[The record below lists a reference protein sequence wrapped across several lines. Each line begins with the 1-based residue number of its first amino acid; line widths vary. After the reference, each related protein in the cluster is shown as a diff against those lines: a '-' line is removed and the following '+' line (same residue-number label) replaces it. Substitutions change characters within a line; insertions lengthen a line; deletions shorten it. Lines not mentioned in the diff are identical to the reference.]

1 MFGFGVSRKNVVSL
15 TNDEFVQRENNEAK
29 HLLNAIKNAFAFIE
43 FTPTGEI
50 ISANPPFLRAMGYNL
65 SEIQGKHHRMFCTE
79 ETRQSQ
85 AYQVFWKQLA
95 QGQQSN
101 GLFKRLTKS
110 GKEIWLEASYCPV
123 FDPDG
128 SVYKVIKIASDISE
142 RVAEHHDLA
151 SQMQAVSRS
160 MAIIEFDL
168 NGHILNANDNFLSTV
183 GYTLT
188 EIQGKHHRIF
198 VAPEYAKSREY
209 QNFWDQLVHGQ
220 YLGGKFER
228 INKAGDTLW
237 LEATYNPIF
246 DANGVLYKIIKFA
259 TDITQSVLIGQE
271 NSQLAYELSVN
282 TSQLSAEGSSAGNM
296 AIQQMTQ
303 MVEALNI
310 TSGVMTQLEEQSKTI
325 TSMVDTISGIADQTN
340 LLALN
345 AAIEAARAGDQGRG
359 FAVVA
364 DEVRQLAFRT
374 NESTEKIDHVVKQ
387 NSQLTTRAVSS
398 MSEIITHAHSSM
410 EKVKEA
416 SAAIHNIEAGISDVV
431 NAIRKM
437 SETG

>member
-1 MFGFGVSRKNVVSL
+1 MFRLSRKNGAPL
-15 TNDEFVQRENNEAK
+15 ANDELIQRENREAK
-29 HLLNAIKNAFAFIE
+29 QFLQAIQDAFAFIE

-50 ISANPPFLRAMGYNL
+50 ISANSAFLRAMEYNL
-65 SEIQGKHHRMFCTE
+65 NDIQGKHHRMFCTQ

-85 AYQVFWKQLA
+85 AYQAFWGQLA
-95 QGQQSN
+95 QGKQSH
-101 GLFKRLTKS
+101 GLFQRLTKS

-123 FDPDG
+123 FDEDG
-128 SVYKVIKIASDISE
+128 SVYKVIKIASDISD

-168 NGHILNANDNFLSTV
+168 NGHILNANDNFLVTV
-183 GYTLT
+183 GYSLA

-198 VAPEYAKSREY
+198 VTPDYAKSPEY
-209 QNFWDQLVHGQ
+209 QSFWDQLIHGQ

-228 INKAGDTLW
+228 VNKAGQPLW

-246 DANGVLYKIIKFA
+246 DANGSLYKVVKFA
-259 TDITQSVLIGQE
+259 TDITQNVLIGQE
-271 NSQLAYELSVN
+271 NNQLAYDLSVS
-282 TSQLSAEGSSAGNM
+282 TSQLSAEGGSAGNM
-296 AIQQMTQ
+296 AIEQMTQ
-303 MVEALNI
+303 MVKALNI
-310 TSGVMTQLEEQSKTI
+310 TSDVITKLEDQSKTI
-325 TSMVDTISGIADQTN
+325 TSMVDTISAIADQTN

-364 DEVRQLAFRT
+364 DEVRQLASRT
-374 NESTEKIDHVVKQ
+374 NESTDKIEQVVKQ
-387 NSQLTTRAVSS
+387 NNQFTAQAVSS
-398 MSEIITHAHSSM
+398 MSEIITHAHHSM

-431 NAIRKM
+431 SAIQKM